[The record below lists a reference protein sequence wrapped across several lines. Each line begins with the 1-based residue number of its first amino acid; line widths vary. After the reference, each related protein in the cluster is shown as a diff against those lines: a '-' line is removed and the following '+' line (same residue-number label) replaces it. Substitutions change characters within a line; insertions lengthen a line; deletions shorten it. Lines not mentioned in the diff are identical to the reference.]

1 MGGRGGASGFGAIHG
16 TPEQNKMMARMSNR
30 FAVGN
35 RGIGAVNLDGHEVTE
50 APKFKKNADGSISWE
65 ITGERYYPAIK
76 SAVIGVGDTKARTE
90 TTVATGIITTGG
102 VLIKQGRTVVK
113 TVQH

>member
-16 TPEQNKMMARMSNR
+16 TPEQDKTMAKMANR

-35 RGIGAVNLDGHEVTE
+35 KAIGVVNLDGHTVTQ
-50 APKFKKNADGSISWE
+50 APTFKKNADGSISWE
-65 ITGERYYPAIK
+65 ITGERYFPAIK
-76 SAVIGVGDTKARTE
+76 SAVIGIADTQARTV

-102 VLIKQGRTVVK
+102 ILIKQGKKVIK

>member
-1 MGGRGGASGFGAIHG
+1 MGGRGGASGFGSIHG
-16 TPEQNKMMARMSNR
+16 TPEQDKMMAKMSNR

-35 RGIGAVNLDGHEVTE
+35 NAIGAVNLDGHTVTQ
-50 APKFKKNADGSISWE
+50 APTFKKNADGSISWE

-76 SAVIGVGDTKARTE
+76 SAAIGVGDTPARTV

-102 VLIKQGRTVVK
+102 VMIKKGKTVVK

>member
-16 TPEQNKMMARMSNR
+16 TPEQNKTMAKMENT

-35 RGIGAVNLDGHEVTE
+35 KGIGKVNLDGHTITQ
-50 APKFKKNADGSISWE
+50 APTFTKNADGTISWE

-76 SAVIGVGDTKARTE
+76 SAVIGIADTKARTV

-102 VLIKQGRTVVK
+102 ILIKKGKTIIK